1 MNQPPVVEYSGKH
14 RLRNIKLWIEK
25 LAEKTSARWLLFL
38 LAVIEGAIFPI
49 PVDPLLIALS
59 VADPRKSLFV
69 AGICIGGSVIGSCIG
84 YGIGF
89 WAFETFAR
97 SLLSSIG
104 ALDAIYQSLS
114 LLKEYGIFALV
125 AAGFIPI
132 PYSVFSIAA
141 GMNQTLGFGIL
152 VLGSVLG
159 RTVRFG
165 LIGILFYFF
174 GEKCKLFLEK
184 HFGKLSI
191 VFLLIVLIF
200 VVVVR
205 WLL

>member
-1 MNQPPVVEYSGKH
+1 VKP
-14 RLRNIKLWIEK
+14 WIES
-25 LAEKTSARWLLFL
+25 LAGKSSARWLLFL

-49 PVDPLLIALS
+49 PIDPLLIALS
-59 VADPRKSLFV
+59 VANPRRSLFA
-69 AGICIGGSVIGSCIG
+69 AGICVIGSVLGSCIG

-104 ALDAIYQSLS
+104 VLDAMYQSLS
-114 LLKEYGIFALV
+114 MLKEYGIFALI

-132 PYSVFSIAA
+132 PYSVFSIAS
-141 GMNQTLGFGIL
+141 GMNQTLDFGIL
-152 VLGSVLG
+152 VLGSILG
-159 RTVRFG
+159 RMVRFG
-165 LIGILFYFF
+165 LIGMLFYFF

-191 VFLLIVLIF
+191 LFLLIVLIL
-200 VVVVR
+200 VAVLR